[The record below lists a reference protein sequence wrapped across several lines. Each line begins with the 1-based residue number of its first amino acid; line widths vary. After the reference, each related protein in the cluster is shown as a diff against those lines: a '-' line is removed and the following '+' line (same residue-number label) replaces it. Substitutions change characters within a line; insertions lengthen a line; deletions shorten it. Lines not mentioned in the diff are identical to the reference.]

1 MANKKGRKPNMSN
14 FKMLLI
20 EILKE
25 SNFQN
30 EERKATIP
38 TIMPLCMKHHVGKK
52 AGSFVFE
59 ALKKLEIIRIH
70 RDGTYSVTNKRDYYT
85 NKPFSVGNSEKVQ
98 MVYDLCWEMS
108 IDQKPIEKASPVEEV
123 SVETTPTEVVENP
136 TVETVEKPTFTTEE
150 LVAMLEEKGYEV
162 SLKHIYKLV

>member
-1 MANKKGRKPNMSN
+1 MANTICGRRPNMGN
-14 FKMLLI
+14 FKMLLM

-30 EERKATIP
+30 VKKKAKVPSAI
-38 TIMPLCMKHHVGKK
+38 ILSKKHHISDRVGR
-52 AGSFVFE
+52 FVFQV
-59 ALKKLEIIRIH
+59 LKEEEIIRIH
-70 RDGTYSVTNKRDYYT
+70 RDGMYSVTNKRDDYT
-85 NKPFSVGNSEKVQ
+85 NKPFSIGDAKKVQ
-98 MVYDLCWEMS
+98 MIYNRCRELSPKQTPM
-108 IDQKPIEKASPVEEV
+108 KKAKAS
-123 SVETTPTEVVENP
+123 SVETAPVKIVENP